1 VNPVNLEGVL
11 VFRELLQIALG
22 EFALDIGLV
31 GRIYQSDTGSLEA
44 GTPETTAIDTRQRA
58 HNLIDSNEFGRATL
72 VVMDTTLATIERE
85 FPEEFQVT
93 CLPSGDTLTHTTV
106 F

>member
-44 GTPETTAIDTRQRA
+44 GTTETTAIDSGEGA
-58 HNLIDSNEFGRATL
+58 HNLIDSNELGGATL

-85 FPEEFQVT
+85 FSEKLEVT
-93 CLPSGDTLTHTTV
+93 RFPSGDTLTHTTV